1 MVVIVI
7 QVFTFINCKAMYR
20 YGLEIKEGDV
30 VFYDYLYADNSKE
43 AIEFGYEKYPH
54 ADWIEISY

>member
-1 MVVIVI
+1 
-7 QVFTFINCKAMYR
+7 MYR
-20 YGLEIKEGDV
+20 YGLEIKESGV